1 MSLLP
6 DSAEGWLEAAVPG
19 LGVQRMV
26 ELGGIPPAFPNAK
39 FSTYSKI
46 TSFLGVVCFFFFS
59 PEVRALPS
67 P

>member
-39 FSTYSKI
+39 FSTYSRI
-46 TSFLGVVCFFFFS
+46 TSFLGLRLCVFF
-59 PEVRALPS
+59 
-67 P
+67 